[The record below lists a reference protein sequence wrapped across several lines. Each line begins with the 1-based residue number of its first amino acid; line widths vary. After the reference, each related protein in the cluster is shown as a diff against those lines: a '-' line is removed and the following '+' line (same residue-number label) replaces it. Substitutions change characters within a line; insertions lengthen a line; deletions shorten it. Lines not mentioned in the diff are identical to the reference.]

1 MSVRRLER
9 EQWEEYFNRVSRV
22 LEGMRAEV
30 EVEGLDLGDQVE
42 AEWLPL
48 YGIVYDPKD
57 DELEVAMEN
66 IDHLIP
72 HPEAVYVDEHGT
84 ELHSVEIVDREGHRQ
99 IVRLRA
105 PLALP
110 EKA

>member
-1 MSVRRLER
+1 MSVRQLER
-9 EQWEEYFNRVSRV
+9 DRWEEYFDRVSR
-22 LEGMRAEV
+22 LLRGMRVEV
-30 EVEGLDLGDQVE
+30 EVQGLDLGDQVE

-48 YGIVYDPKD
+48 HGLVYDPRD
-57 DELEVAMEN
+57 DRIEVAMEN
-66 IDHLIP
+66 VDHLIP
-72 HPEAVYVDEHGT
+72 HPEAVYVDEHGA
-84 ELHSVEIVDREGHRQ
+84 ELHSLEIVDRGGHRQ

>member
-1 MSVRRLER
+1 MAVRRLER
-9 EQWEEYFNRVSRV
+9 ERWRGYFDRVSRV
-22 LEGMRAEV
+22 LEGLRAEV

-48 YGIVYDPKD
+48 HGIVYDPRD
-57 DELEVAMEN
+57 DRIEVAMEN
-66 IDHLIP
+66 VDHLIP

-84 ELHSVEIVDREGHRQ
+84 ELRSLEIVDRDGHRQ